1 MWQKTGEFVLRY
13 RLSLLIL
20 LFALTGIMG
29 YYASRVKMSYEFAK
43 AIPVDHPKYKSYL
56 SFKQTF
62 GEDGNI
68 LAIGFQSDSFFT
80 PALFNKVARLQDTLK
95 RIRGVEDVLSPVS
108 AVNLVKN
115 DSSGKLVA
123 TPIFPSGKASDS
135 EMDSGRAVFES
146 LPFYRGLLY
155 NRENNAYLLGVRIQ
169 GKLLNSKARD
179 TVVAA
184 VENTAAAF
192 EKETGIELMYSG
204 LPHVRNNMMTRINKE
219 MRLFLLGSI
228 VFSALILFLFFRSF
242 STTVLSLTV
251 VLIGVIWS
259 LGTIELLGYQITLLN
274 ALIPPLVVVIG
285 VPNCIYFLNKYHT
298 SYINRTHQREALVE
312 MVGKMG
318 VVTLFCNLAAAIGF
332 AVFALT
338 KSAILKEFGLVAG
351 INIMALFFIS
361 LILLP
366 AALSYLP
373 VPKERHTR
381 YLQNRWLAATL
392 KHVETWV
399 FNHRRLVYGITAGV
413 LLFSILGITRL
424 KSEGYVV
431 DDLPN
436 DDKVFTDLKFFE
448 RHFKGIIP
456 LEVLIDTKRKNG
468 LAGSRALNTFER
480 IDSFS
485 AYVASQPEMA
495 RPLSLAEGLKFAKQ
509 AFYDGDSNNYA
520 MPNTFDGAFVGEYL
534 RPNRDSAEQKGTFQ
548 KLMASFMDTNRQV
561 TRVSINMADV
571 GSRRLPML
579 LDSLRLQADRY
590 FDTSKYSVEFTGTSV
605 TFLEGSRFII
615 NGLWESIGWAFLL
628 ISLAMLYLFRSLRIL
643 VCSLIPNIIPLML
656 TAGVMGWTG
665 IPLKPSTV
673 LVFSVALG
681 IAIDVTIRFL
691 VNYKQELPHHDNDVK
706 TTVMHTIR
714 QTGISIIYTS
724 LVLIAGF
731 VIFVF
736 SGFGGTQ
743 ALGWLTSLTLFAA
756 TVTNLVLLPVL
767 LLDMDKGKKGAA

>member
-20 LFALTGIMG
+20 LFALTGVMG

-123 TPIFPSGKASDS
+123 TPVFPGSTPTTA
-135 EMDSGRAVFES
+135 ELDSGRTVFES

-155 NRENNAYLLGVRIQ
+155 NRETNAYLLGVRIQ
-169 GKLLNSKARD
+169 GRLLNSKARD

-192 EKETGIELMYSG
+192 ERETGIELMYSG

-228 VFSALILFLFFRSF
+228 VFSALILFIFFRSF
-242 STTVLSLTV
+242 STTVLSLSV

-259 LGTIELLGYQITLLN
+259 LGTMELLGYQITLLN

-392 KHVETWV
+392 KRVETWV
-399 FNHRRLVYGITAGV
+399 FGHRRLVYGITAGV

-431 DDLPN
+431 DDLPK
-436 DDKVFTDLKFFE
+436 DDKVYTDLKFFE

-520 MPNTFDGAFVGEYL
+520 MPNAFDGAFVGEYL
-534 RPNRDSAEQKGTFQ
+534 RPNRDSGEQKGTFQ

-571 GSRRLPML
+571 GSRRLPVL

-643 VCSLIPNIIPLML
+643 ICSLIPNVIPLML

-706 TTVMHTIR
+706 STVMHTIR

-731 VIFVF
+731 IIFVF

-767 LLDMDKGKKGAA
+767 LLDMDRQRRKS

>member
-571 GSRRLPML
+571 GSRRLPVL
-579 LDSLRLQADRY
+579 LDSLRLYADRY
-590 FDTSKYSVEFTGTSV
+590 FDTSKYRVEFTGTSV